1 MIKLFVFLGNPG
13 KKYSSTRH
21 NAGYI
26 ACDMLFPS
34 ASWQTKFNGSFAK
47 EGNIMLLKPLTFMNL
62 SGTSV
67 SAATSFFHLKSD
79 EVVVFHD
86 DLELPLGTFKMEK
99 GGPLHGHNGL
109 RSIKERLG
117 SDGFYH
123 VRIGIGRPKHGDV
136 ALYVTTPFIN
146 DEMITLSQREGEL
159 KDIVNSLKQI
169 K

>member
-1 MIKLFVFLGNPG
+1 
-13 KKYSSTRH
+13 
-21 NAGYI
+21 
-26 ACDMLFPS
+26 
-34 ASWQTKFNGSFAK
+34 
-47 EGNIMLLKPLTFMNL
+47 MLLKPLTFMNL